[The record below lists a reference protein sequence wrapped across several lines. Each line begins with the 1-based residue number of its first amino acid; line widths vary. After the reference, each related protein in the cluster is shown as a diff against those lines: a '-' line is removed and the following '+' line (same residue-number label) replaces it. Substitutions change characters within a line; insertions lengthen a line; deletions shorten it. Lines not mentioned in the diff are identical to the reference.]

1 MEDSTALINVCRKM
15 SSKHKLAVL
24 PVSQKLD
31 LISKCEE
38 DGSVK
43 HE

>member
-1 MEDSTALINVCRKM
+1 M

-31 LISKCEE
+31 LINKCEE
-38 DGSVK
+38 DSSVK